1 MNQLIS
7 EQIHKLNYLTSDL
20 DGLYH
25 QASLQIG
32 VADSVMRVLYAIYDN
47 GDGCPLQ
54 TICRQSGISKQTV
67 NSALRKLEEDGILYL
82 AHFKGKNK
90 KVMLT
95 EKGKAYLEQ
104 TAARIYEAEC
114 RAYADWTVL
123 EMEEYLRLTEKFV
136 ASFRKQ
142 VQAMN
147 GEAGE

>member
-1 MNQLIS
+1 MDNLVFH
-7 EQIHKLNYLTSDL
+7 QIHRLNYLTSEL

-25 QASLQIG
+25 QASLQVGIS
-32 VADSVMRVLYAIYDN
+32 DSVMRILYAIYDN
-47 GDGCPLQ
+47 GNGCPLQ

-67 NSALRKLEEDGILYL
+67 NSAIRKLEEEGILYL

-90 KVMLT
+90 KLMLT

-114 RAYADWTVL
+114 RAFAGWTVA
-123 EMEEYLRLTEKFV
+123 EMEEYLRLTEKF
-136 ASFRKQ
+136 AESFRQQ

-147 GEAGE
+147 DEGVQ

>member
-54 TICRQSGISKQTV
+54 TICRQSGFSKQTV
-67 NSALRKLEEDGILYL
+67 NSALRKLEGYGILYL
-82 AHFKGKNK
+82 APFRGKHK

-95 EKGKAYLEQ
+95 EKGKACLEQ
-104 TAARIYEAEC
+104 TAERIFAAEC
-114 RAYADWTVL
+114 RAYADWTVS

-147 GEAGE
+147 GEAEE

>member
-67 NSALRKLEEDGILYL
+67 NSALRKLEGDGILYL

-104 TAARIYEAEC
+104 TAERIFAAEC
-114 RAYADWTVL
+114 RAYADWTVS

>member
-54 TICRQSGISKQTV
+54 TICQQSGISKQTV
-67 NSALRKLEEDGILYL
+67 NSALRKLEREGILYL
-82 AHFKGKNK
+82 APFRGKHK

-95 EKGKAYLEQ
+95 EKGKACLEQ
-104 TAARIYEAEC
+104 TAARIFEAEC
-114 RAYADWTVL
+114 RAYADWTVS
-123 EMEEYLRLTEKFV
+123 EMEDYLSLTEKFV

-147 GEAGE
+147 RESE

>member
-67 NSALRKLEEDGILYL
+67 NSALRKLEGDGILYL
-82 AHFKGKNK
+82 PP
-90 KVMLT
+90 
-95 EKGKAYLEQ
+95 
-104 TAARIYEAEC
+104 
-114 RAYADWTVL
+114 
-123 EMEEYLRLTEKFV
+123 
-136 ASFRKQ
+136 S
-142 VQAMN
+142 
-147 GEAGE
+147 GESTKR

>member
-1 MNQLIS
+1 M
-7 EQIHKLNYLTSDL
+7 
-20 DGLYH
+20 
-25 QASLQIG
+25 
-32 VADSVMRVLYAIYDN
+32 
-47 GDGCPLQ
+47 
-54 TICRQSGISKQTV
+54 
-67 NSALRKLEEDGILYL
+67 NSAIRKLEEDGILYL

-114 RAYADWTVL
+114 RAFADWTVS

>member
-67 NSALRKLEEDGILYL
+67 NSALRKLEGDGILYL
-82 AHFKGKNK
+82 APFRGKHK

-95 EKGKAYLEQ
+95 EEGKACLEQ
-104 TAARIYEAEC
+104 TAERIFAAEC
-114 RAYADWTVL
+114 RAYADWTVS